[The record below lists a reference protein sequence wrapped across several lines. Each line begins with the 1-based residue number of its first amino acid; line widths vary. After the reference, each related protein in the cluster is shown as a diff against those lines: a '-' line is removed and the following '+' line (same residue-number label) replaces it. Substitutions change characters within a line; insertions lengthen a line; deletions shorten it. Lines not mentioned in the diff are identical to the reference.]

1 MSRQTREELSGGMLQ
16 WLKGF
21 CLTARTGSLSGAA
34 RELGCRQPAISYQ
47 IRQLEAELGVRL
59 FRKKGSVLQLTE
71 AGRTVLEKADDIFG
85 MLRELRHELAPE
97 GEPVGGEVTVVTT
110 LAVALY
116 YLSPR
121 LEVFTRRFPM
131 VRMRI
136 EVRGFGAMCEQI
148 MNGSAD
154 CAILSGASLPR
165 GVQAE
170 ELFEAGLV
178 LVAPRDHEP
187 RLSASPALEELADV
201 PFVALAG
208 DGTVTPHLAPALEA
222 RDIRLNVAH
231 VADNVVLA
239 KALVTR
245 GLGVGVMDDFVVS
258 PEDAVHVYSL
268 SAYCPARRFRLI
280 TRRRRMPSRQAAAF
294 MDFLREGRNGAE

>member
-1 MSRQTREELSGGMLQ
+1 MAEGLLSDGQDGESF
-16 WLKGF
+16 G
-21 CLTARTGSLSGAA
+21 RG

-116 YLSPR
+116 YLPPR

-187 RLSASPALEELADV
+187 RLSAIARSGRTGRCALC
-201 PFVALAG
+201 G
-208 DGTVTPHLAPALEA
+208 SCGGRHGHA
-222 RDIRLNVAH
+222 RILLPLWRP
-231 VADNVVLA
+231 
-239 KALVTR
+239 
-245 GLGVGVMDDFVVS
+245 GISG
-258 PEDAVHVYSL
+258 
-268 SAYCPARRFRLI
+268 
-280 TRRRRMPSRQAAAF
+280 
-294 MDFLREGRNGAE
+294 